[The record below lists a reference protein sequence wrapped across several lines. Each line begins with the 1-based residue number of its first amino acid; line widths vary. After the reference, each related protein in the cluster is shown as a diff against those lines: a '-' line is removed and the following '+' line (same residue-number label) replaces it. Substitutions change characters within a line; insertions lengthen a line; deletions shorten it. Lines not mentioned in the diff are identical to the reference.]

1 MSHRS
6 SVHFEKRIRR
16 KQWAFSWWCSV
27 VIHAVGLAALVMYL
41 LQRPVV
47 EFKSEPITID
57 GGIANRVDEANAE
70 LRSEKEGTTEK
81 DRWLGEIKDQIAKA
95 EARGDRE
102 NLERLQRLTQELNRS
117 STTKSVEEMSEYFG
131 GLFGKRASAPVEGAA
146 EQEFDVST
154 AQIHEVNKQEDGA
167 GGYAYLLVMVD
178 AKGVT
183 REVPIDAQTGEQ
195 LYKTM
200 KMIKSNPLLERVYR
214 NILMGILDQVLG
226 QSESP

>member
-6 SVHFEKRIRR
+6 AVHSERRIRR
-16 KQWAFSWWCSV
+16 KQWAFSWWCSIA
-27 VIHAVGLAALVMYL
+27 IHAVGLSALVMYL

-47 EFKSEPITID
+47 EFKFERITIE

-70 LRSEKEGTTEK
+70 LRPQEEGTSEK
-81 DRWLGEIKDQIAKA
+81 DRWLRDIKAQIAKA
-95 EARGDRE
+95 EARGDTE
-102 NLERLQRLTQELNRS
+102 NLERLQKLTQELNRS
-117 STTKSVEEMSEYFG
+117 SSTKSVEEMSEYFG
-131 GLFGKRASAPVEGAA
+131 GLFGRRASAPVERAS
-146 EQEFDVST
+146 ELEFDVST
-154 AQIHEVNKQEDGA
+154 AQIHEVSRQEDGA

-178 AKGVT
+178 AKGVA
-183 REVPIDAQTGEQ
+183 REVPIDAQTGER

-226 QSESP
+226 QEASP